1 MPQLAVIFDADG
13 VLVDSYQAHAQSWQR
28 LAEEQGEGM
37 TPEQF
42 AKTFGRTSREIIRQ
56 YWSPE
61 GLTDERIR
69 AIDERKEAI
78 YREIIADCLPTM
90 PGALKLIDDLMRS
103 GFLVGVGTSGPPE
116 NLALML
122 RELHGDRWCKA
133 SVSAVDVKRGK
144 PDPEVFL
151 LCAERLEVAPRFCAV
166 VEDAAPGVAAAK
178 AAGMLA
184 IGFCSH
190 GHTHDE
196 LAAADQIVDQLSELS
211 ARKISDWIG
220 ARSQRT
226 TA

>member
-1 MPQLAVIFDADG
+1 MSQLAVIFDADG
-13 VLVDSYQAHAQSWQR
+13 VLVDSYQAHFESWLQ
-28 LAEEQGEGM
+28 LAVEQGEGM

-42 AKTFGRTSREIIRQ
+42 ARTFGRTSREIIRQ
-56 YWSPE
+56 YWSPD

-69 AIDERKEAI
+69 AIDERKESI
-78 YREIIADCLPTM
+78 YRAIIADQFPTM
-90 PGALKLIDDLMRS
+90 PGALELIDELKQA

-122 RELHGDRWCKA
+122 CELHGDRWCQA

-151 LCAERLEVAPRFCAV
+151 LCAKRLGVEPKHCAV
-166 VEDAAPGVAAAK
+166 VEDAAPGIAAAK

-184 IGFCSH
+184 IGLVSH
-190 GHTHDE
+190 GHTHEE
-196 LAAADQIVDQLSELS
+196 LAAADYRVDHHAELS
-211 ARKISDWIG
+211 ARRIAEWL
-220 ARSQRT
+220 RT